1 MSTPALVRGRSS
13 YAGFR
18 ATIKAVGTGE
28 RGRRDLSFEEA
39 REAMCDLLAGRTS
52 AAQAGAFLLAMR
64 IKGESPAELAG
75 FAQALREACA
85 TAGCDTN
92 RPVVACGGAYDGVV
106 EAPHLTLAA
115 AALAAA
121 CGAAVVLHSGRTLGP
136 KFGVTPVAVLAALGG
151 PDAPTLAESER
162 MLARAGLTLV
172 YTPAALEGWER
183 LAELRDE
190 VGVRGPLHAAERLL
204 DFFGARRFVAS
215 YTHSHYAQLL
225 IGALG
230 QLDAESAIAV
240 RGIEGSEVLRPGRP
254 TASDANGTLALP
266 SARGLAIEVGGGA
279 GPSAAAVEAA
289 LAGKAGPGVERAVTL
304 TAGLILYA
312 AGLARDPAA
321 GAARAARAVA
331 NRSGAR
337 TLAAMLA

>member
-1 MSTPALVRGRSS
+1 MSTTLVRGRST

-28 RGRRDLSFEEA
+28 RGRRDLSFDES
-39 REAMCDLLAGRTS
+39 REAICDLLAGRTT

-64 IKGESPAELAG
+64 IKGESPEELAG
-75 FAQALREACA
+75 FAQALREACVA
-85 TAGCDTN
+85 TACDTD
-92 RPVVACGGAYDGVV
+92 RPLVACGGAYDGVV

-115 AALAAA
+115 AALATA
-121 CGAAVVLHSGRTLGP
+121 CGAAVVLHTGRRLGP
-136 KFGVTPVAVLAALGG
+136 KFGVTPAAVLGALGG
-151 PDAPTLAESER
+151 PDEPTLAQSER
-162 MLARAGLTLV
+162 MLAEAGLTLV
-172 YTPAALEGWER
+172 YTPAALAGWER

-215 YTHSHYAQLL
+215 YTHSHYARLL
-225 IGALG
+225 IDALG
-230 QLDAESAIAV
+230 HLDADSAVAV

-254 TASDANGTLALP
+254 TASDAHGALELP
-266 SARGLAIEVGGGA
+266 STRGLAIERGRGA
-279 GPSAAAVEAA
+279 EASAAAVEAV
-289 LAGKAGPGVERAVTL
+289 LAGRAGAGVERAVVL
-304 TAGLILYA
+304 TAGVILYA

-321 GAARAARAVA
+321 GAARAAGTVA